1 MSTKKTPDELSK
13 DILKW
18 LEEDDPFGLEE
29 EMIILTFKCKD
40 CGKED
45 EVPEYVVED
54 FCVGLKDGEE
64 VEIECP
70 FCGGTMLRARNVPS
84 E

>member
-1 MSTKKTPDELSK
+1 LSASKKPDDLSK
-13 DILKW
+13 DFLKW
-18 LEEDDPFGLEE
+18 LKEDDPFGLDE

-45 EVPEYVVED
+45 GVPEYVVEEFSVD
-54 FCVGLKDGEE
+54 LNKGEQ

-70 FCGGTMLRARNVPS
+70 FCGGTMHQASDVPS
-84 E
+84 D